1 MRQQAKYGSWKS
13 PITAEAIVAESI
25 GLGGAAVAGDRL
37 FWLEGRPQEGGRQV
51 IVERMES
58 GETVDRLPAPFNART
73 RVHEYGGGA
82 YFASQDKLYFSNFS
96 DQRLYELEAGS
107 SPKALTPEA
116 PYRYA
121 DGVFDSHRGRLILVR
136 EDHSESDQEAANTI
150 SAVDLSGQDCGTPL
164 VSGSDFYACPRL
176 DAKGERLCWLQW
188 DHPNMPWD
196 GTELWIAQLNPDG
209 SLKSKEKIAGGV
221 EESVFQPEWAADGS
235 LIFVSDRTGWWNLY
249 RWQSGKVSEPL
260 YPAEAEFGL
269 PLWQFGMS
277 TYAQLK
283 DGKLICCFTRKGLWQ
298 IGILDPQTKKLQN
311 IETPFCTAGHPVAYK
326 NGFVFEG
333 ASAAEPTSLVYYDL
347 SAGKCSVLKKSTS
360 MQIPPSYLSKPE
372 VLEFP
377 TKGGVAYGFYYPPQN
392 GDFEAPAGTLP
403 PLLVKSH
410 GGPTTATTV
419 RLNPGIQFW
428 TSRGFAVLD
437 VNYGGSTGYGR
448 EYMKRLEGNWGVVD
462 VQDCA
467 AGARFLVEKKKADP
481 NQLAIFGG
489 SAGGYT
495 TLCALTFTDE
505 FKAGASHYGI
515 GDLEAL
521 VRDTHKFESRYLDRL
536 IGPYPEQK
544 GLYQERSPLYSADRL
559 SCPVIFFQGLEDKV
573 VPPNQAESMV
583 AALKKKGI
591 PVEYVPFEGEQHGF
605 RKAESIKTA
614 LNRELAFYGKV
625 FGFATQA

>member
-1 MRQQAKYGSWKS
+1 MAEKAKYGSWKS
-13 PITAEAIVAESI
+13 PITADAIVAESI
-25 GLGGAAVAGDRL
+25 GLGGISVDGDRL

-51 IVERMES
+51 IVERRGSEAS
-58 GETVDRLPAPFNART
+58 VDRLPAPYNART
-73 RVHEYGGGA
+73 RVHEYGGGSFLA
-82 YFASQDKLYFSNFS
+82 QNDRLYFSNFS
-96 DQRLYELEAGS
+96 DQRLYMLEDGG
-107 SPKALTPEA
+107 SPKALTPEGKW
-116 PYRYA
+116 RYA
-121 DGVFDSHRGRLILVR
+121 DAVLDTRRERLILVR
-136 EDHSESDQEAANTI
+136 EDHSESDQEAVNTI
-150 SAVDLSGQDCGTPL
+150 TAVGLGEVNRGTPL

-176 DAKGERLCWLQW
+176 DAAGERLCWLQW
-188 DHPNMPWD
+188 NHPNMPWD
-196 GTELWIAQLNPDG
+196 GTELWIADIQSDG
-209 SLKSKEKIAGGV
+209 SLGNKEKIAGGI
-221 EESVFQPEWAADGS
+221 EESVFQPDWSADGS
-235 LIFVSDRTGWWNLY
+235 LVYVSDKAGWWNLY
-249 RWQSGKVSEPL
+249 RWRKTSGIEPL
-260 YPAEAEFGL
+260 HPAKAEFGL

-277 TYAQLK
+277 TYAMLPS
-283 DGKLICCFTRKGLWQ
+283 GNLVCCYTQKGLWQ
-298 IGILDPQTKKLQN
+298 LAIVDPQTKKWNAIQ
-311 IETPFCTAGHPVAYK
+311 TPYSTVTHPVAYK
-326 NGFVFEG
+326 HGFVFEG

-347 SAGKCSVLKKSTS
+347 QSGELTVLKKSTTLR
-360 MQIPPSYLSKPE
+360 IPEKYLSKPE
-372 VLEFP
+372 ALEFP
-377 TKGGVAYGFYYPPQN
+377 TVGGSAYGFYYPPKN
-392 GDFEAPAGTLP
+392 ADFVAPDGELP

-410 GGPTTATTV
+410 GGPTTAATV

-448 EYMKRLEGNWGVVD
+448 AYMKRLEGNWGIVD
-462 VQDCA
+462 VEDCA
-467 AGARFLVEKKKADP
+467 AGARFLVGQKKVDP
-481 NQLAIFGG
+481 EQLAIFGG

-495 TLCALTFTDE
+495 TLCALTFTNE

-544 GLYQERSPLYSADRL
+544 AVYEERSPLYSADRL

-573 VPPNQAESMV
+573 VPPNQAEAMV

-605 RKAESIKTA
+605 RRAESIKTA

>member
-1 MRQQAKYGSWKS
+1 M
-13 PITAEAIVAESI
+13 
-25 GLGGAAVAGDRL
+25 
-37 FWLEGRPQEGGRQV
+37 
-51 IVERMES
+51 
-58 GETVDRLPAPFNART
+58 
-73 RVHEYGGGA
+73 
-82 YFASQDKLYFSNFS
+82 
-96 DQRLYELEAGS
+96 
-107 SPKALTPEA
+107 
-116 PYRYA
+116 
-121 DGVFDSHRGRLILVR
+121 
-136 EDHSESDQEAANTI
+136 
-150 SAVDLSGQDCGTPL
+150 
-164 VSGSDFYACPRL
+164 
-176 DAKGERLCWLQW
+176 
-188 DHPNMPWD
+188 
-196 GTELWIAQLNPDG
+196 
-209 SLKSKEKIAGGV
+209 
-221 EESVFQPEWAADGS
+221 
-235 LIFVSDRTGWWNLY
+235 
-249 RWQSGKVSEPL
+249 
-260 YPAEAEFGL
+260 
-269 PLWQFGMS
+269 
-277 TYAQLK
+277 
-283 DGKLICCFTRKGLWQ
+283 
-298 IGILDPQTKKLQN
+298 
-311 IETPFCTAGHPVAYK
+311 
-326 NGFVFEG
+326 
-333 ASAAEPTSLVYYDL
+333 
-347 SAGKCSVLKKSTS
+347 
-360 MQIPPSYLSKPE
+360 
-372 VLEFP
+372 
-377 TKGGVAYGFYYPPQN
+377 
-392 GDFEAPAGTLP
+392 
-403 PLLVKSH
+403 KSH